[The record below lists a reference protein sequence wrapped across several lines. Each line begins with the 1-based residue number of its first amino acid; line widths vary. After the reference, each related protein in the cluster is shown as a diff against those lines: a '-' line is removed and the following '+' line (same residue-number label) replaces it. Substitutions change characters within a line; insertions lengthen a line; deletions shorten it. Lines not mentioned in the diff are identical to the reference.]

1 MTSDNNIDV
10 IVVGGGISG
19 LASAWLL
26 HKRGVHVV
34 LLEAAA
40 RTGGTIATIHEC
52 GCLLESGP
60 NSALETT
67 PLIGSLFS
75 ELGIANKRIGPNPV
89 ARDRY
94 VVRQGHLHALPL
106 TPFAFL
112 ATPLFSTR
120 AKLRILREPFIGR
133 GAPDSE
139 EAVAG
144 FVRRRFGTEFLDY
157 AVDPFVGGV
166 FAGNPEALSLS
177 AAFPRLHELEQQ
189 HGSVV
194 RGYLFGARAR
204 RRDREKSNRTASMFA
219 FRDGMQAL
227 PDALAQQIPRVE
239 LRSEVMSVA
248 ADRGSYTVN
257 TRTPGGGREMRARV
271 VVLGVPAYAA
281 ARIVMPF
288 APQAAAA
295 LAAIRYAP
303 LAVVH
308 SAYRR
313 GVIAHRLNGFGI
325 LVPGCERRKILG
337 TIFSSALFAN
347 RAPEEITLLTSFVG
361 GERQPELAQLS
372 EADLADMV
380 HLEHAALLGASSR
393 PEFVRV
399 RRWPQAIPQYTLGHA
414 LRIAQVEGAERA
426 LPGMFFSANYRGGV
440 SIGDCIQSAHRAV
453 GEIAAFLNRD

>member
-1 MTSDNNIDV
+1 VTSLSDVDV

-26 HKRGVHVV
+26 HQRGVQVV

-40 RTGGTIATIHEC
+40 RTGGTIATIRER

-60 NSALETT
+60 NSALETS
-67 PLIGSLFS
+67 PLIGSFFA
-75 ELGIANKRIGPNPV
+75 ELGIAEKRIDPNPA

-94 VVRQGHLHALPL
+94 VLRQGRLHALPL

-144 FVRRRFGTEFLDY
+144 FVRRRLGMEFLDY
-157 AVDPFVGGV
+157 AVNPFVGGV
-166 FAGNPEALSLS
+166 FAGNPEVLSLS
-177 AAFPRLHELEQQ
+177 AAFPRLRELEQQ
-189 HGSVV
+189 HGSVI
-194 RGYLFGARAR
+194 RGYLFGARAHR
-204 RRDREKSNRTASMFA
+204 RIQEKSKRTAPIFA
-219 FRDGMQAL
+219 FSGGMQTL
-227 PDALAQQIPRVE
+227 PDAIAQQLPRVE

-248 ADRGSYTVN
+248 ADRGSYVVN
-257 TRTPGGGREMRARV
+257 ASTPSGGREVRARA
-271 VVLGVPAYAA
+271 VVLAVPAYAA

-313 GVIAHRLNGFGI
+313 GVIAHRLDGFGM
-325 LVPGCERRKILG
+325 LVPECERRKILG
-337 TIFSSALFAN
+337 TIFSSALFEN
-347 RAPEEITLLTSFVG
+347 RAPDGLALLTTFVG
-361 GERQPELAQLS
+361 GERQPELAQLNG
-372 EADLADMV
+372 ADLADMV
-380 HLEHAALLGASSR
+380 HLEHAALLGASAR

-414 LRIAQVEGAERA
+414 QRIARVEETERA
-426 LPGMFFSANYRGGV
+426 FPGGFFCANYRGGV

-453 GEIAAFLNRD
+453 GEIAAFLDSA